1 MRNAELI
8 ILYFESKP
16 SICVTSTSQN
26 RPTSEVMTLK
36 SKPIYVEID
45 IQASMDDVWH
55 ATQQPDLHAQWDVR
69 FSSITYLPKQA
80 DEPQAFNYERRVAP
94 FLTVKGWGK
103 SSGATNNSN
112 GSRSSA
118 LHFGTDQWFSP
129 IREGRGY
136 WKYEPIEGGVKF
148 LTQYD
153 YEPNFSSFGKI
164 VDRSLFKPLMGW
176 ATALSFDVLKRWL
189 EQGEAPRSQYIRF
202 FYSYGLALLFA
213 FVWMYQ
219 GLIPKILA
227 KHPEEMAMVAS
238 AFSTSPA
245 QTLSIVFGIGI
256 AEVLFG
262 LLWLFYRKKKHLFA
276 LQLVIFPLLTI
287 AAIGAVPETAVH
299 PFNPVTFNVALLTLS
314 LIGYFSSGDVPTA
327 KSCKRKR

>member
-1 MRNAELI
+1 
-8 ILYFESKP
+8 
-16 SICVTSTSQN
+16 
-26 RPTSEVMTLK
+26 MTLK

-45 IQASMDDVWH
+45 IQATMDDVWQ
-55 ATQQPDLHAQWDVR
+55 ATQEPDLHAKWDVR
-69 FSSITYLPKQA
+69 FSSITYLPKKA
-80 DEPQAFNYERRVAP
+80 DEPQAFTYERRVAP

-136 WKYEPIEGGVKF
+136 WKYVPIQGGVKF

-164 VDRSLFKPLMGW
+164 VDRCIFKPMMGW

-276 LQLVIFPLLTI
+276 LQLAIFPLLTI